1 MIKILT
7 KWFLFALV
15 IMGTCYLPGIKVDGF
30 EYALLIAL
38 ILTFINVFIKPVLKV
53 LAFPI
58 NVLTLGLFNLVLNLA
73 ILYAISYFVPQYHIA
88 DWLNGLVAS
97 MIIAISY
104 GIIKRV

>member
-1 MIKILT
+1 MIKLLT

-38 ILTFINVFIKPVLKV
+38 VLTFVNVFIKPILKI

-58 NVLTLGLFNLVLNLA
+58 NIMTLGLFNLVLNMG
-73 ILYAISYFVPQYHIA
+73 ILYAIAYFIPQYHIG

-97 MIIAISY
+97 MTIAIAY
-104 GIIKRV
+104 GIIKHI